1 MERVVS
7 NLHPGFAKDG
17 QLREMPTVGVS
28 QTMPDPLQMAW
39 RPSPKLNK
47 GDIPDSIFTYNE
59 TGIPRGQVICLKS
72 HRQQVVGLGYGS

>member
-1 MERVVS
+1 MERVLS

-47 GDIPDSIFTYNE
+47 GDIPDSILHTM
-59 TGIPRGQVICLKS
+59 K
-72 HRQQVVGLGYGS
+72 LGFPGAK